1 MKTRMILFLSALMA
15 WLVACEDGGT
25 KHGPDEV
32 DPRLEA
38 FAADLADWHCSM
50 DEVCC
55 TAGDARWAFLATT
68 YESHEACVEA
78 EKARLID
85 GLAPANT
92 TLRLDRLEAVWE
104 AHLAYYGTDCDSP
117 PADRFVAGAY
127 GDAVSGLF
135 EGTFAA
141 GVACEFSYE
150 CAPGLRCGDGGDCE
164 PLPGEDEACEVA
176 DGCAAGLVCHVPTGT
191 CVIARA
197 VGDPCDWGLDVPC
210 PDAHHTLTCDEETDL
225 CVDQYEDG
233 AACVS
238 HNSCRSQVCGED
250 GLCVPGTA
258 RPSLAE
264 QFCQGDDE

>member
-1 MKTRMILFLSALMA
+1 MKIRFIVFLSMLSMLMA
-15 WLVACEDGGT
+15 ACEDGAT
-25 KHGPDEV
+25 QEGPDEV

-55 TAGDARWAFLATT
+55 TAEDDRWTFLATT

-85 GLAPANT
+85 GLAPEHT
-92 TLRLDRLEAVWE
+92 TLRLDRLQAVWE

-127 GDAVSGLF
+127 DDAVSGLY
-135 EGTFAA
+135 EGTVAA
-141 GVACEFSYE
+141 GAACDFSYE
-150 CAPGLRCGDGGDCE
+150 CAPGLRCGEDHTCVT
-164 PLPGEDEACEVA
+164 LPVEDEACNLN
-176 DGCAAGLVCHVPTGT
+176 DGCADGLVCHVPTMT

-197 VGDPCDWGLDVPC
+197 AGDPCDWELEIPC

-225 CVDQYEDG
+225 CVAQYEDG

-238 HNSCRSQVCGED
+238 HNNCRSQICGED
-250 GLCVPGTA
+250 NLCAPGTA
-258 RPSLAE
+258 PLSVAE
-264 QFCQGDDE
+264 QFCQADQ